1 MSPTT
6 SPTGSPT
13 GSPSSSP
20 SEKPT
25 ESLSPTIA
33 ATTLAPVT
41 ASPVEATPTNLA
53 LKGFASAKS
62 TCYNGQPR
70 KFIDGDAN
78 TSSHDCCWTSPW
90 VMVDLGLDTV
100 NYISKITIKN
110 RHNCCGGRLREFHI
124 EILDAEKEL
133 VWSTYNGGRLGT
145 AAVKSWEVDGGALGR
160 FVRVRYNDGRKDCI
174 HVSIHLQ
181 GSILVL
187 SSHLKLFQIA
197 ELEVWGYPV
206 SLPAGVPEIQE
217 LAEGQPAS
225 QSSTYHNNPA
235 SKVVDGDTNTIN
247 HTQGWGKP

>member
-1 MSPTT
+1 MDWELTLDASMSPTT
-6 SPTGSPT
+6 GPTGSPT
-13 GSPSSSP
+13 GSPSHSP

-53 LKGFASAKS
+53 LQGFASAQS

-70 KFIDGDAN
+70 NFIDGDAN

-124 EILDAEKEL
+124 EVLDTEKEL

-174 HVSIHLQ
+174 HVSTNLLQ
-181 GSILVL
+181 GCMLVL
-187 SSHLKLFQIA
+187 SSH
-197 ELEVWGYPV
+197 
-206 SLPAGVPEIQE
+206 
-217 LAEGQPAS
+217 
-225 QSSTYHNNPA
+225 
-235 SKVVDGDTNTIN
+235 
-247 HTQGWGKP
+247 